1 MTVTSLFSYNGYM
14 IKKTEKIMS
23 VQTIKQEMMK
33 MTQSE
38 LSHIIQLAQQIK
50 QISAT
55 ATFSVGQEVFVV
67 QKTKKTPGIIE
78 KMNPKKAVVRM
89 NYGSRGVVPVSVP
102 YSMMEAA

>member
-1 MTVTSLFSYNGYM
+1 
-14 IKKTEKIMS
+14 
-23 VQTIKQEMMK
+23 
-33 MTQSE
+33 
-38 LSHIIQLAQQIK
+38 
-50 QISAT
+50 
-55 ATFSVGQEVFVV
+55 VV